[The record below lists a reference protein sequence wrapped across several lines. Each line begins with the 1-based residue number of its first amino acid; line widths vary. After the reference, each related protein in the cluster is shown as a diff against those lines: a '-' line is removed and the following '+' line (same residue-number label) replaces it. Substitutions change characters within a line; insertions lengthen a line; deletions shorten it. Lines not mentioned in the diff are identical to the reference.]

1 MATSKMLESSCSI
14 ARSLGVLGER
24 WTFLVLREAFTGTT
38 RFAQFREALGVAPD
52 VLAAR
57 LTTLVDHGVLVRE
70 PYQEAGSRPR
80 DEYRLTEAGRALQVT
95 LGALQQWGDR
105 YLPWPAGP
113 TAERRTHDTGRP
125 VHVGFIDDLG
135 HEVAPD
141 NVDTVRTAT
150 FPAKAL
156 PTEALPTEALPTEA
170 FPTKAF
176 PTKA

>member
-1 MATSKMLESSCSI
+1 MQRTIKAVATPKMLESSCSI

-52 VLAAR
+52 VLTAR
-57 LTTLVDHGVLVRE
+57 LATLVEHGVLVRE
-70 PYQEAGSRPR
+70 PYQEPGSRPR

-95 LGALQQWGDR
+95 LGALQEWGDR

-113 TAERRTHDTGRP
+113 TVERRTRDTGRP

-135 HEVAPD
+135 REVAPHD
-141 NVDTVRTAT
+141 VETVRTA
-150 FPAKAL
+150 
-156 PTEALPTEALPTEA
+156 A
-170 FPTKAF
+170 FPTRA
-176 PTKA
+176 PA